1 MVFYRPAARRT
12 CAARAA
18 SHETNPRVSHAVPQ
32 SDLAATSDA
41 GGWRD
46 RTVIAAV
53 FLALVVLYWG
63 AVYVT
68 TGGLGFP
75 LDDAYIHLQFAR
87 HLWED
92 GQMAFNRG
100 VPSSG
105 CTAPLYPVLLAGI
118 YAAVRNWH
126 LASAVL
132 GAACGLMTAWVV
144 QSTLYRWTG
153 QRQLARAGGL
163 LTVLMNPLVVSA
175 GSGMETP
182 AYVLVFVLGL
192 RLYAGARGRLAASAL
207 LALGIALRPEF
218 LVLLPCILLERAL
231 AARAD
236 PGRRWLNFTRDAWRH
251 LVLWSIAVALYAA
264 YHWHQDRHWLPTT
277 FGAKAIG
284 LSGLLIPVVKG
295 LPAAAVVGGWLPI
308 LLALTLWPALTLLL
322 AGIGLGINCA
332 PLAFGL
338 REAAASAWRN
348 PGPYAPARRL
358 AVLVLLIYPLARGF
372 VDPAM
377 PFWYQFQRYYAHL
390 SPLLILIALG
400 TFPVTGA
407 LVQRRFWNWTATPTA
422 LQLRRAMLW
431 ALPALV
437 GRLGLAVL
445 AVGNI
450 DAMQVHLGHWVH
462 AHTRAD
468 ELVATNDIGAIGFFS
483 RRPILDTVGLIEPGV
498 VEHQLRGGHL
508 LDYLAQRRP
517 AYVIVFPNW
526 YPDLVP
532 RADVLKPVHS
542 VRLKLNVICG
552 GPEMVVYR
560 PRWADADATA
570 H

>member
-1 MVFYRPAARRT
+1 
-12 CAARAA
+12 
-18 SHETNPRVSHAVPQ
+18 VSNAVPQ
-32 SDLAATSDA
+32 SDPATISDA

-46 RTVIAAV
+46 RPVIAAA
-53 FLALVVLYWG
+53 FLALLVLYWG
-63 AVYVT
+63 IVYVT

-92 GQMAFNRG
+92 GQMAFNPG

-118 YAAVRNWH
+118 YALVRNWH
-126 LASAVL
+126 LASAFL
-132 GAACGLMTAWVV
+132 GAACGLMAAWVV
-144 QSTLYRWTG
+144 YSILCRWTA
-153 QRQLARAGGL
+153 QRPLARAGGL
-163 LTVLMNPLVVSA
+163 LTVLINPLVVSA

-182 AYVLVFVLGL
+182 AYVLLFLLGL
-192 RLYAGARGRLAASAL
+192 RFYAGARGRLAASAL
-207 LALGIALRPEF
+207 LAVGIALRPEF

-231 AARAD
+231 AARSN
-236 PGRRWLNFTRDAWRH
+236 PGRRWLSFIRDAWPH
-251 LVLWSIAVALYAA
+251 VILWSIAVALYAA

-277 FGAKAIG
+277 FGAKVIG
-284 LSGLLIPVVKG
+284 LTGLLIPVIKG
-295 LPAAAVVGGWLPI
+295 LPAAIAVGGWLPI
-308 LLALTLWPALTLLL
+308 LLALTVWPALTLLL
-322 AGIGLGINCA
+322 TGIGLGINCA

-338 REAAASAWRN
+338 REAVATAWRDA
-348 PGPYAPARRL
+348 GPYASARRL
-358 AVLVLLIYPLARGF
+358 AVLVLVVYPLARGL

-390 SPLLILIALG
+390 SPLLILITLGAL
-400 TFPVTGA
+400 PVTGA
-407 LVQRRFWNWTATPTA
+407 LVQRRFWNWTAVPTA
-422 LQLRRAMLW
+422 LQLRRALLW

-450 DAMQVHLGHWVH
+450 NAMQVHLGHWVR

-468 ELVATNDIGAIGFFS
+468 ELVATNDIGAIGFLS
-483 RRPILDTVGLIEPGV
+483 RRPILDTVGLIEPAV

-526 YPDLVP
+526 YPDLTQ
-532 RADVLKPVHS
+532 RADVLTPVYS

-560 PRWADADATA
+560 PRWADADDAA
-570 H
+570 RGSSPSAAAPALE